1 MPPRVKYTKE
11 AIVEAALNVTK
22 KKGFAFVTAR
32 EVAKELKISVAP
44 IFTCFANM
52 DDLKVQV
59 YELTKSIYKEQI
71 MKGVQETPPFFG
83 IWKQYMRF
91 AKETPELYKTLFFSR
106 PNGAIGGPI
115 EMLKFTQD
123 LARESIMKFYKF
135 DAATADSLF
144 RNLWLMSS
152 TFSALMVTGECPY
165 TEEEMFA
172 IGREVLISLCKG
184 YKEIPGLVTGNY
196 DIGKVFSEIID
207 KK

>member
-11 AIVEAALNVTK
+11 AIIAAALSVTQ

-59 YELTKSIYKEQI
+59 YELTKSIYKDHI
-71 MKGVQETPPFFG
+71 MKGVNETPPFLG

-91 AKETPELYKTLFFSR
+91 AKEAPELYKTLFFSR

-123 LARESIMKFYKF
+123 LARDSIMKFYKF
-135 DAATADSLF
+135 DAKTADSLF
-144 RNLWLMSS
+144 RNLWLVSS
-152 TFSALMVTGECPY
+152 TFTALMVTGESPY

-172 IGREVLISLCKG
+172 IGREILISLCKG
-184 YKEIPGLVTGNY
+184 YKEIPGLATGNY
-196 DIGKVFSEIID
+196 DVGKVFSEIID
-207 KK
+207 K